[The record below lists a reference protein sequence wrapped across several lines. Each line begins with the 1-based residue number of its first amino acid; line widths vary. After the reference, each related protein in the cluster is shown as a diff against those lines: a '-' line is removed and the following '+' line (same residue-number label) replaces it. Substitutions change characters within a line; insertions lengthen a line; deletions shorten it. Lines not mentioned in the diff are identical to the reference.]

1 MSQEILDKSNQT
13 CTTSKEAVVIRF
25 LRIIEK
31 KKKTSYLVDNCFI
44 YFLQCEAL
52 QLRGSKKKNKKI
64 KANPNYKRVNSS
76 KKEQEKK
83 NVNKCSN

>member
-31 KKKTSYLVDNCFI
+31 KKDILPGQQLFHIFFPMRSPAIKGIQKT
-44 YFLQCEAL
+44 
-52 QLRGSKKKNKKI
+52 NKKI
-64 KANPNYKRVNSS
+64 KSKPKLQKSQLIKKRTG
-76 KKEQEKK
+76 KK